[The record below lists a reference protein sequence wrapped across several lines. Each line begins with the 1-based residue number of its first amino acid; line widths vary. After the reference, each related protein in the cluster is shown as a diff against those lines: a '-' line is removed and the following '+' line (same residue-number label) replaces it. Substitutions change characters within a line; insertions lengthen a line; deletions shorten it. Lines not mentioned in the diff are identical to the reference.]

1 MPGVERDKSHQSNQ
15 RPPKFRDEMQ
25 DTRGIWL
32 TYNCV
37 LFFESYGFRWH
48 QPCHKPCCLLAHFP
62 LQFPQVNWKC
72 EAESHCQ

>member
-1 MPGVERDKSHQSNQ
+1 MPGVERDKSHQSNH

-37 LFFESYGFRWH
+37 LFFVCCFLKVMGFDGINPVTNHAVFWLISL
-48 QPCHKPCCLLAHFP
+48 CSFP
-62 LQFPQVNWKC
+62 K
-72 EAESHCQ
+72 